1 MRMKDGRHSDIDRR
15 SFLKGSAMAAG
26 AGLLLGGA
34 SGAWGQAI
42 EPKPVPRRKLGRTG
56 LEVPIILLGT
66 VPLNTPVVVQRA
78 LEWKM
83 DFIHTGMGYTNGAA
97 VRAIAEA
104 IKGKTD
110 QVRLGLKCWFRPGE
124 VDGALKALGVDHI
137 DVAFFPTENAQAPR
151 DPGIKEEFDRLKQA
165 GKVRFLGLTSHGNM
179 ADVMRAGAEMG
190 YFDVLMP
197 AYNVPVMPALDPVL
211 EPAQK
216 DKDVGVLIM
225 KSLSGVPQGQTF
237 ANVWATMLAKPFK
250 PVITKGMNSVQE
262 VDRYAQFAIEH
273 QAFRDDG
280 KVRQLAEAMV
290 GSVCS
295 MCGNCTK
302 VCRLGINPRDILRF
316 EMYAREY
323 GLVSEA
329 RAHYAQIPASCNGA
343 ACDGCGECVAVCG
356 NELPIPRRLREAHRL
371 LA

>member
-1 MRMKDGRHSDIDRR
+1 MKDGCHSDINRR
-15 SFLKGSAMAAG
+15 SFLRSSAMAAG
-26 AGLLLGGA
+26 AGLLLSGA
-34 SGAWGQAI
+34 PGAWGQAT
-42 EPKPVPRRKLGRTG
+42 EPQPVPRRKLGRTG

-83 DFIHTGMGYTNGAA
+83 DFIHTGMGYARGAA

-124 VDGALKALGVDHI
+124 VDEALTALGVDHL
-137 DVAFFPTENAQAPR
+137 DVGFFPTENAEQVR
-151 DPGIKEEFDRLKQA
+151 DPRIKEEFDRLKQA

-179 ADVMRAGAEMG
+179 ADVMRAGAEVG

-197 AYNVPVMPALDPVL
+197 AYGVPGMPALDPVL
-211 EPAQK
+211 DPAQK
-216 DKDVGVLIM
+216 EKDVGVLIM
-225 KSLSGVPQGQTF
+225 KSLSGVPAGETF
-237 ANVWATMLAKPFK
+237 ATVWATMLAKPFK

-262 VDRYAQFAIEH
+262 VDRYAQFALQQ
-273 QAFRDDG
+273 QAFRDDA
-280 KVRQLAEAMV
+280 KVRQLAEAMA
-290 GSVCS
+290 GSVCT

-302 VCRLGINPRDILRF
+302 VCPLGINARDILRF
-316 EMYAREY
+316 EMYAKDY
-323 GLVSEA
+323 GLASEA
-329 RAHYAQIPASCNGA
+329 RAHYARIPASRNGA
-343 ACDGCGECVAVCG
+343 ACDGCGECVVVCS
-356 NELPIPRRLREAHRL
+356 NELAIPQRLREAHRL